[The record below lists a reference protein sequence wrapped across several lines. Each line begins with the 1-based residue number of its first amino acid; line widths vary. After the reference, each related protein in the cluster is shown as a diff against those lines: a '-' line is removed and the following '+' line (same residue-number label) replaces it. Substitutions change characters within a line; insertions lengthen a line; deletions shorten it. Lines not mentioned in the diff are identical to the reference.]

1 MIEIDNLL
9 FAYQEGEF
17 QLDIPYL
24 RIETGNKV
32 AIVGASGTG
41 KTTLLD
47 LIAGNRIPDRG
58 TIRVDG
64 QKVSAWPDSVRR
76 EFRIINIGLVF
87 QEFELIEHL
96 SVLDNILLPFRLT
109 GSLELTADVR
119 ERAIRLADEVGIR
132 DKTERNVSHLSQG
145 ERQRAAVCRAL
156 LPNPDLLLCD
166 EPTGNLDPVNKRI
179 VLEIIFDYVRRT
191 GATLIVVTHDHDL
204 LPGFD
209 RVIDFDEFGGATT
222 PVILDGDHTADIQ
235 KGVI

>member
-1 MIEIDNLL
+1 MIKISDLL
-9 FAYQEGEF
+9 FSYQEGEF
-17 QLDIPYL
+17 RLDIPDL

-47 LIAGNRIPDRG
+47 LIAGNRNPTRG
-58 TIRVDG
+58 TIHING
-64 QKVSAWPDSVRR
+64 EEISAWSDTVRR

-109 GSLELTADVR
+109 GSLELTTDVR
-119 ERAIRLADEVGIR
+119 KRAIQLAEDVGIR
-132 DKTERNVSHLSQG
+132 DKIERNVSHLSQG
-145 ERQRAAVCRAL
+145 ERQRVAVCRAL

-179 VLEIIFDYVRRT
+179 ILEIIFDYVRRKD
-191 GATLIVVTHDHDL
+191 ATLIVVTHDHDL

-209 RVIDFDEFGGATT
+209 YVMDFDEFGGATP
-222 PVILDGDHTADIQ
+222 PVILDTDHTADIQ
-235 KGVI
+235 KSVV

>member
-1 MIEIDNLL
+1 MIEINKLL
-9 FAYQEGEF
+9 FTYQEGDF
-17 QLDIPYL
+17 CLDIPDL
-24 RIETGNKV
+24 IIESGEKV

-58 TIRVDG
+58 TIRVNGKEISTSSDN
-64 QKVSAWPDSVRR
+64 DRR

-96 SVLDNILLPFRLT
+96 TVLDNILLPFRLT
-109 GSLELTADVR
+109 GSLELTVDVR
-119 ERAIRLADEVGIR
+119 DRAALLAEEVGIG
-132 DKTERNVSHLSQG
+132 DKIERNVSHLSQG

-156 LPNPDLLLCD
+156 LPDPDVLLCD

-179 VLEIIFDYVRRT
+179 VLKIIFDYARRR
-191 GATLIVVTHDHDL
+191 GATLIVVTHDHEL

-209 RVIDFDEFGGATT
+209 QIIDFQELGTT
-222 PVILDGDHTADIQ
+222 IPPKLDGHHAVDFERRVD
-235 KGVI
+235 